1 MKKINLIFI
10 RSKISSDPRML
21 DDQKNDY
28 LKELKKEY
36 EISQD
41 GEPFFF
47 IESGGTEEVFK
58 SIYSNYKEPY
68 NLIATDANN
77 SLPAS
82 LEIASFLKNN
92 NLAYNLYHAR
102 KEDILDVLNKQRNTL
117 KAKNFAYKT
126 TEKLLENKRYGVV
139 GKPSDWL
146 ISSDVNYKKSKDELG
161 VTLIDITFNEFK
173 DEIEHAK
180 SIVDPVVFESKL
192 NAKISKKTLE
202 VALKI
207 YSALYSIIKKHDL
220 DGLTVRC
227 FDLLGIYHNTSCLA
241 LALLNSQGYIATC
254 EGDVPA
260 MITMGI
266 IREKFHQSSF
276 QVNPSFVNE
285 KERYAYFAHCT
296 IPLDMVISYKFDT
309 HFESGLGIG
318 IAGELNLAKITIFKV
333 GSKLDK
339 FEVFEGQIKENLHRD
354 NLCRTQL
361 KIKFDEDISSLLDAP
376 CGNHL
381 IIFKGH
387 HKEELVDLLSK
398 NKSI

>member
-1 MKKINLIFI
+1 MKKIKLVFI
-10 RSKISSDPRML
+10 RSKISSDPRLL
-21 DDQKNDY
+21 DDQRNEY
-28 LKELKKEY
+28 VNELKKAY
-36 EISQD
+36 QISDD
-41 GEPFFF
+41 GEVFFF
-47 IESGGTEEVFK
+47 IESGGTEEEFR
-58 SIYSNYKEPY
+58 SIFSLYKEPY

-92 NLAYNLYHAR
+92 NLTYNLYHAK
-102 KEDILDVLNKQRNTL
+102 KEDIIDVLSKKRDSLN
-117 KAKNFAYKT
+117 AKNFAYKSS
-126 TEKLLENKRYGVV
+126 EKILENKRYGVV

-146 ISSDVNYKKSKDELG
+146 ISSDVDYKKAKEDLG
-161 VTLIDITFNEFK
+161 VTLVDITFNEFK

-192 NAKISKKTLE
+192 NKKISKETLE

-207 YSALYSIIKKHDL
+207 YCALYSIIKKHDL

-227 FDLLGIYHNTSCLA
+227 FDLLGVYHNTSCLA
-241 LALLNSQGYIATC
+241 LALLNEQGYIATC

-260 MITMGI
+260 MLTMGI

-339 FEVFEGQIKENLHRD
+339 FEVFEGQISENLHRD

-387 HKEELVDLLSK
+387 HKAELVDLLSK